1 MAKAQAEQLTI
12 PQAQERTALVGRGIS
27 GQIDGVQYRLLAPN
41 RVETKLPDVV
51 KQHVEMLEAESKTVV
66 VMLASEAVVGV
77 IAWQDT
83 LRSDARQA
91 VAALHQLGINALMLT
106 GDNERSAAAM
116 SQQLNMDFRAG
127 LLPQDK
133 VGYIQQLAQH
143 QRVAWWAM
151 ALTMPQP

>member
-1 MAKAQAEQLTI
+1 
-12 PQAQERTALVGRGIS
+12 
-27 GQIDGVQYRLLAPN
+27 VQYRLLAPN

-66 VMLASEAVVGV
+66 VMLASDAVVGV

-116 SQQLNMDFRAG
+116 
-127 LLPQDK
+127 
-133 VGYIQQLAQH
+133 
-143 QRVAWWAM
+143 
-151 ALTMPQP
+151 